1 MNMFIQNIIEV
12 NNEILVRMG
21 KNKDITMRADDWRD
35 FKTAK
40 KCFICGKDF
49 KEGDLKEKKLETIA
63 TLQVSIGDVP
73 TMIVLYSF
81 QGVIAKFQFSF
92 ITSRTMTVFN
102 H

>member
-1 MNMFIQNIIEV
+1 
-12 NNEILVRMG
+12 
-21 KNKDITMRADDWRD
+21 MRADDWRD

-73 TMIVLYSF
+73 TMIVIYSF
-81 QGVIAKFQFSF
+81 QCVIAKFQFSF